1 MKKQAALIALAT
13 ATIASTGGTRL
24 STIAI
29 PWLVLT
35 TTNSPILTGLVG
47 LAEMLPY
54 VVAKAL
60 GGPLIDRIGAK
71 RFAIW
76 CDSLSTLAVA
86 LVPLLFWA
94 GLLSIWALLP
104 AVALI
109 GMLRAPADAAKQALV
124 PVVAAMGDIPLER
137 VTGVL
142 GASDRLAGTLG
153 AATAG
158 VLIALLGP
166 APALLVN
173 AATFL
178 ISAMVLHF
186 GFRVPPLAL
195 TDQKEGVSGSYA
207 SDLIAG
213 WTYLRHDTVLLG
225 LVIMIAVTNLFDQ
238 AYGILLLPVWVR
250 TMGLDVSWV
259 GILLAT
265 FSGAAIVGAVLAATF
280 AERLPRLATYVIGF
294 FFAGP
299 VPMIMLALNAPLKI
313 VVASLL
319 LSGFGAGFL
328 NPIIG
333 AILFERI
340 PKPLV
345 GRVIALVGALTWVLI
360 PFGGLYAGVL
370 ITNVGLVL
378 ALGITSFFYLITALS
393 PIAIPS
399 FRQMNRTKA
408 MAQTQQ
414 SPLARA
420 L

>member
-1 MKKQAALIALAT
+1 MKKQAALIALAV

-35 TTNSPILTGLVG
+35 TTNSPVLTGLVG

-54 VVAKAL
+54 VIAKAL

-76 CDSLSTLAVA
+76 CDCLSTLALA
-86 LVPLLFWA
+86 LVPFLYWT
-94 GLLSIWALLP
+94 GSLSIWALLP

-109 GMLRAPADAAKQALV
+109 GILRAPADAAKQALV
-124 PVVAAMGDIPLER
+124 PAVAAMGDLPIER
-137 VTGVL
+137 VVGVL

-158 VLIALLGP
+158 LLIAWLGP
-166 APALLVN
+166 VPALLVN
-173 AATFL
+173 AVTFL
-178 ISAMVLHF
+178 ISALVLGF
-186 GFRVPPLAL
+186 GLRVPSAAAAPGRESVFG
-195 TDQKEGVSGSYA
+195 TYA
-207 SDLIAG
+207 SELAAG
-213 WTYLRHDTVLLG
+213 WTSLRRDPVLMG

-265 FSGAAIVGAVLAATF
+265 FSGAAIVGAILAATF
-280 AERLPRLATYVIGF
+280 ADRLPRLAIYVIGF

-299 VPMIMLALNAPLKI
+299 VPMAVLAFNAPLQI
-313 VVASLL
+313 VIACLL

-340 PKPLV
+340 PKAMV
-345 GRVIALVGALTWVLI
+345 GRVVALVGALTWVLI

-370 ITNVGLVL
+370 INNVGIVL
-378 ALGITSFFYLITALS
+378 ALSITSFCYLIAALA

-408 MAQTQQ
+408 IA
-414 SPLARA
+414 
-420 L
+420 